1 MIASRTAPNRLAREA
16 KSVSNLPALL
26 ADYGAYHRDPH
37 NRLTHYFGVPAIVYA
52 ILVLPALHTATIFGF
67 TLEVDRIIVVPFVL
81 FYLCLDLRLGL
92 VLAALF
98 ALLCGAAEATT
109 QLGATVSTI
118 LAASVFILGWAL
130 QFFGHYLEGNRPA
143 LLTNLFQILVA
154 PIYLTAEL
162 SFGLGLRPGLQAETE
177 RRLSRPASPM

>member
-1 MIASRTAPNRLAREA
+1 M
-16 KSVSNLPALL
+16 SNLPALL
-26 ADYGAYHRDPH
+26 ADYGAYHQDPR

-52 ILVLPALHTATIFGF
+52 VLIVPALHAATIFGF
-67 TLEVDRIIVVPFVL
+67 IVAVDRIIVVPFVL
-81 FYLCLDLRLGL
+81 FYLFLDLRLGL
-92 VLAALF
+92 LLAVLF

-118 LAASVFILGWAL
+118 VAGAVFILGWAL

-154 PIYLTAEL
+154 PIYLAAEL
-162 SFGLGLRPGLQAETE
+162 SFGLGLRHRLQAETE
-177 RRLSRPASPM
+177 RRPGTPTTPM

>member
-1 MIASRTAPNRLAREA
+1 MCVGIAEKV

-26 ADYGAYHRDPH
+26 ADYGTYHRDSR
-37 NRLTHYFGVPAIVYA
+37 NRLTHYFGVPAIIYA
-52 ILVLPALHTATIFGF
+52 VLIVPALHGAALFGF
-67 TLEVDRIIVVPFVL
+67 TIEVDRIIVVPFVL
-81 FYLCLDLRLGL
+81 LYLFLDLRLGM

-98 ALLCGAAEATT
+98 ALLCAAAEATT
-109 QLGATVSTI
+109 QLGATVSRTV
-118 LAASVFILGWAL
+118 AAAVFILGWAL

-162 SFGLGLRPGLQAETE
+162 SFSLGLRRGLQAQTE
-177 RRLSRPASPM
+177 RRLGGSAT

>member
-1 MIASRTAPNRLAREA
+1 MS
-16 KSVSNLPALL
+16 SLPTLL
-26 ADYGAYHRDPH
+26 ADYGVYHRDPR

-52 ILVLPALHTATIFGF
+52 VLIVPALHAVTIFGF
-67 TLEVDRIIVVPFVL
+67 TVGVDRVIVVPFVL
-81 FYLCLDLRLGL
+81 FYLALDLRLG
-92 VLAALF
+92 VSLAVLF

-109 QLGATVSTI
+109 RLGATACMIV
-118 LAASVFILGWAL
+118 AASVFILGWAL

-162 SFGLGLRPGLQAETE
+162 SFGLGLRLRLQAETE
-177 RRLSRPASPM
+177 RRLGGSAHE